1 MIGSQMDYE
10 QIVAQAVSGQITM
23 NAFLDK
29 LQADS
34 GLQQYVRALI
44 PASVQASPN
53 HPAWERCYEA
63 HKALNFDVIRVLDYV
78 NGFQRSFGGNL
89 NAYDTL
95 SWAFCLTHPD
105 AKRTTIYDE
114 LFDLYLDAVQ
124 DCFEGPE
131 VELLVDHLLKELLSI
146 RPKTK
151 RTQAAKEA
159 VRALFHVEGQTRPH
173 WIQGPEWPMGKNSP
187 MKYLSRKRDGERVIF
202 TFQDVDTG
210 EIREVEQFY

>member
-34 GLQQYVRALI
+34 GLQQYVCALI

-105 AKRTTIYDE
+105 
-114 LFDLYLDAVQ
+114 
-124 DCFEGPE
+124 
-131 VELLVDHLLKELLSI
+131 
-146 RPKTK
+146 
-151 RTQAAKEA
+151 
-159 VRALFHVEGQTRPH
+159 VEGQTRPH

>member
-89 NAYDTL
+89 NAYV
-95 SWAFCLTHPD
+95 
-105 AKRTTIYDE
+105 K
-114 LFDLYLDAVQ
+114 
-124 DCFEGPE
+124 
-131 VELLVDHLLKELLSI
+131 
-146 RPKTK
+146 
-151 RTQAAKEA
+151 
-159 VRALFHVEGQTRPH
+159 
-173 WIQGPEWPMGKNSP
+173 
-187 MKYLSRKRDGERVIF
+187 
-202 TFQDVDTG
+202 
-210 EIREVEQFY
+210 